1 VSGALAQSESTGLL
15 TFKSLVSPLALKQIL
30 TQTES
35 TAIAQELAE
44 KLTKKIRKGIQAIR
58 SQLESGD
65 SLPDCFSGT
74 VPTELRKVPRQ
85 TCFSRASY
93 DDIQHSFLEDG
104 SEYMRKGEASR
115 FLAWCSN
122 FDAGSIDSIAHCL
135 PSRRVENS
143 QAPEEHRQMS
153 KRQQDAYRQTRKR
166 RRDLSRLVNSI
177 VYRLPGQTR
186 IVYIALGGQ

>member
-1 VSGALAQSESTGLL
+1 MSSALAQLECTGLL
-15 TFKSLVSPLALKQIL
+15 TFKSSVSPLALQQIS

-35 TAIAQELAE
+35 TAIAQKLAD
-44 KLTKKIRKGIQAIR
+44 KLTKRIRKGIHTIR

-74 VPTELRKVPRQ
+74 APTELRKVPRQ
-85 TCFSRASY
+85 TCFSQTSY
-93 DDIQHSFLEDG
+93 DDILHSFLEDG
-104 SEYMRKGEASR
+104 GEHTGKGEASR

-135 PSRRVENS
+135 PPRRVENS
-143 QAPEEHRQMS
+143 QAGEEQMS

-177 VYRLPGQTR
+177 VYRLSGQPR